1 MRQVKCLARGQPRS
15 SRSANARKCARYRT
29 DTGSCF
35 EPVCTE
41 HGDLRVSHSV
51 SSIALER
58 ARGGG
63 IVGGPPP
70 QVAVEF
76 TVVVRTQWGK
86 ADWLGAGWQGAAG
99 VKADHAPGD
108 P

>member
-1 MRQVKCLARGQPRS
+1 M
-15 SRSANARKCARYRT
+15 
-29 DTGSCF
+29 
-35 EPVCTE
+35 
-41 HGDLRVSHSV
+41 
-51 SSIALER
+51 ER

-86 ADWLGAGWQGAAG
+86 ADWLGAGWQGEAG
-99 VKADHAPGD
+99 VQAHHAPGD